1 MKLIWTY
8 DINAKQLSEVNR
20 TILTNYYILSIKSA
34 KNLGYYTIMYCN
46 SSIKDFWSDYVDEV
60 NEVDNYENSLL
71 WDSFKIKV
79 LEERDDEFCLI
90 DGDVILHDR
99 LPEFYNEVV
108 IDGYEIMNWYSEYLP
123 TIEKLTE
130 LNISDVIDLWECK
143 RHYVMSCGILYIKT
157 PEIRKTYVNLW
168 KLFNQFVISNKDSI
182 DTYRATGVGAQ
193 FLLTLMVKKN
203 NLRYNSL
210 SSHFGDR
217 NEYYQHF
224 FGDNKYKHPLVPTD
238 TIITKDFQ
246 SKIF

>member
-99 LPEFYNEVV
+99 LPEFYNEVD
-108 IDGYEIMNWYSEYLP
+108 IDG
-123 TIEKLTE
+123 
-130 LNISDVIDLWECK
+130 
-143 RHYVMSCGILYIKT
+143 
-157 PEIRKTYVNLW
+157 
-168 KLFNQFVISNKDSI
+168 
-182 DTYRATGVGAQ
+182 
-193 FLLTLMVKKN
+193 
-203 NLRYNSL
+203 
-210 SSHFGDR
+210 
-217 NEYYQHF
+217 
-224 FGDNKYKHPLVPTD
+224 
-238 TIITKDFQ
+238 
-246 SKIF
+246 